1 MRDENLVLKA
11 HNSEL
16 QARLTLME
24 KKKSKKKGGASR
36 HRVGRTARLPNP
48 AVECRDLRLV
58 MYLADDGGAAQDV
71 FPGWSLHCLKRR
83 TFRIAL
89 LSW

>member
-11 HNSEL
+11 QNSEL

-36 HRVGRTARLPNP
+36 HRVGGHG
-48 AVECRDLRLV
+48 CR
-58 MYLADDGGAAQDV
+58 GGAAEC
-71 FPGWSLHCLKRR
+71 PGDADTEISDDN
-83 TFRIAL
+83 
-89 LSW
+89 